1 MERTLKNE
9 KLATLG
15 TQDTRT
21 VLIYISVNTCIIS
34 YTTLSVSTCM
44 MFKQQITTMPK
55 IYSIYVLF
63 IRAINALNISIYSE
77 FNSCLH

>member
-21 VLIYISVNTCIIS
+21 VLIYINVNTCIIS

-44 MFKQQITTMPK
+44 MFKQQITTMPM
-55 IYSIYVLF
+55 IYSIYDLF
-63 IRAINALNISIYSE
+63 IHAINTLNISKYSE
-77 FNSCLH
+77 FNRYLH